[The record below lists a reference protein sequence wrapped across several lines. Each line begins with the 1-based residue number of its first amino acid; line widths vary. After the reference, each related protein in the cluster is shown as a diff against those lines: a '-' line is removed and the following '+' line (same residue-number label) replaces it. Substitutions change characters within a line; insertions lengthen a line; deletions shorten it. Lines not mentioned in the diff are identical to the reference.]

1 MATPFT
7 EQLPPER
14 LNDIWLQNWEVD
26 ELGLGKYG
34 VFFRGKKGP
43 FRRKKKKKVS
53 RIHLLPRLEAPAGKP
68 QPGPQQGFSA
78 SVSLVILGW
87 MSQGWAG
94 EEEAVLF
101 IVFAGSLVSTY

>member
-1 MATPFT
+1 M
-7 EQLPPER
+7 
-14 LNDIWLQNWEVD
+14 
-26 ELGLGKYG
+26 G
-34 VFFRGKKGP
+34 FFSGEKRVLSGE
-43 FRRKKKKKVS
+43 KKKKVS

-87 MSQGWAG
+87 MSQGWVG